1 MAPLDLTK
9 GASSQAQILQWLR
22 LHGPLTAEDLAG
34 KLGIGAVS
42 TRAILRRLE
51 AADLVAREFEPRPIG
66 RPVGR
71 YRLTPSAD
79 ALFPKHYE
87 AFAAQ
92 LLDTVVGELGPEALD
107 QVLSSWEVRL
117 HAHLE
122 GQLPRDPA
130 ARLDAL
136 AQHQSKYGFMAEVKR
151 DQEGVT
157 LLERNCPIATL
168 AAKYP
173 QICDRE
179 AALFS
184 RTLGWKAH
192 LVSCQ
197 ARGDGVCAFR
207 VGRAK
212 AGVGAAVGATAGA
225 AGAGAAP
232 VAAAAQAAAP
242 AAAAAQAAP
251 AAAPA
256 AAAAQAPAARAAAAP
271 TPPATE
277 TESAPT
283 ERTS

>member
-1 MAPLDLTK
+1 MTPLAPTK

-34 KLGIGAVS
+34 KLGISAVS

-51 AADLVAREFEPRPIG
+51 AAGLVTREFEPRPIG

-92 LLDTVVGELGPEALD
+92 LLDSVVGELGSEALD
-107 QVLSSWEVRL
+107 TVLGSWEDRL
-117 HAHLE
+117 HAHFE
-122 GQLPRDPA
+122 QELPKDPA

-136 AQHQSKYGFMAEVKR
+136 AQHQTKYGFMAEVKR
-151 DQEGVT
+151 DRDGVT

-207 VGRAK
+207 LGRAK
-212 AGVGAAVGATAGA
+212 AVGAKAA
-225 AGAGAAP
+225 AGT
-232 VAAAAQAAAP
+232 AAAAAAP
-242 AAAAAQAAP
+242 AAAAPVASAAGAAGAA

-256 AAAAQAPAARAAAAP
+256 AAVAAAPAGTAAAAP
-271 TPPATE
+271 AAPATE

>member
-1 MAPLDLTK
+1 MDFSLKLMMVQSIISIAMDRLVPTK

-22 LHGPLTAEDLAG
+22 LHGPLTAEELAG

-51 AADLVAREFEPRPIG
+51 AADLVVREFEPRPMG

-71 YRLTPSAD
+71 YRLTSAAD

-107 QVLSSWEVRL
+107 SVLSSWEDRL
-117 HAHLE
+117 HAHFE
-122 GQLPRDPA
+122 AELPKEPA

-136 AQHQSKYGFMAEVKR
+136 ARHQTQYGFMAEVKR

-168 AAKYP
+168 AARYP

-212 AGVGAAVGATAGA
+212 GAAAAAAGA
-225 AGAGAAP
+225 AGA
-232 VAAAAQAAAP
+232 AAAANSPRGELASTQAEGPNSPRGELASS
-242 AAAAAQAAP
+242 
-251 AAAPA
+251 
-256 AAAAQAPAARAAAAP
+256 
-271 TPPATE
+271 
-277 TESAPT
+277 ESEGN

>member
-1 MAPLDLTK
+1 MNVLSIIMIAMTHLDSTK

-22 LHGPLTAEDLAG
+22 LHGPLTAEELAG

-51 AADLVAREFEPRPIG
+51 AADLVAREFEPRPVG

-71 YRLTPSAD
+71 YRLTAAAD

-92 LLDTVVGELGPEALD
+92 LLDSVVGELGSEALD
-107 QVLSSWEVRL
+107 TVLGSWEDRL
-117 HAHLE
+117 HTHFE
-122 GQLPRDPA
+122 QELPKDPA

-136 AQHQSKYGFMAEVKR
+136 AQHQTKYGFMAEVKR
-151 DQEGVT
+151 DRDGVT
-157 LLERNCPIATL
+157 LVERNCPIATL

-173 QICDRE
+173 QICDHE

-184 RTLGWKAH
+184 RTLGWKAN

-212 AGVGAAVGATAGA
+212 AAAGAAATAVAAAVGAAATAGAAAAVGATAA
-225 AGAGAAP
+225 ETADAAP
-232 VAAAAQAAAP
+232 
-242 AAAAAQAAP
+242 
-251 AAAPA
+251 
-256 AAAAQAPAARAAAAP
+256 
-271 TPPATE
+271 E
-277 TESAPT
+277 SESAPK

>member
-1 MAPLDLTK
+1 MTPLAPTK

-34 KLGIGAVS
+34 KLGITAVS

-71 YRLTPSAD
+71 YRLTSSAD

-107 QVLSSWEVRL
+107 AVLSSWEERL

-122 GQLPRDPA
+122 EQLPREPA

-151 DQEGVT
+151 DQDGVT

-197 ARGDGVCAFR
+197 AKGDGVCAFR

-212 AGVGAAVGATAGA
+212 AAAAATAGGTADTAGGAPDTAGGATDTA
-225 AGAGAAP
+225 A
-232 VAAAAQAAAP
+232 
-242 AAAAAQAAP
+242 
-251 AAAPA
+251 
-256 AAAAQAPAARAAAAP
+256 
-271 TPPATE
+271 
-277 TESAPT
+277 ESAPT

>member
-1 MAPLDLTK
+1 MTRINPTK
-9 GASSQAQILQWLR
+9 GGSSQAQILQWLR
-22 LHGPLTAEDLAG
+22 LHGPSTAEELAG

-51 AADLVAREFEPRPIG
+51 AADLVAREFEPRPVG

-71 YRLTPSAD
+71 YRLTAAAD

-107 QVLSSWEVRL
+107 TVLGSWEDQL
-117 HAHLE
+117 HAHLDKE
-122 GQLPRDPA
+122 LPKDPA

-136 AQHQSKYGFMAEVKR
+136 AQHQTKYGFMAEVNR
-151 DQEGVT
+151 GPDGVT
-157 LLERNCPIATL
+157 LVERNCPIATL
-168 AAKYP
+168 AARYP

-197 ARGDGVCAFR
+197 AKGDGVCAFR

-212 AGVGAAVGATAGA
+212 TAAAGATAAGA
-225 AGAGAAP
+225 AGATTAGAAD
-232 VAAAAQAAAP
+232 AATAAGATAAGATAAEAADTAP
-242 AAAAAQAAP
+242 GA
-251 AAAPA
+251 
-256 AAAAQAPAARAAAAP
+256 
-271 TPPATE
+271 
-277 TESAPT
+277 ESAPN

>member
-1 MAPLDLTK
+1 MKLMIILSIINIAMTQLDPTK
-9 GASSQAQILQWLR
+9 DNSSQAQILQWLR
-22 LHGPLTAEDLAG
+22 LHGPSTAEELAG

-51 AADLVAREFEPRPIG
+51 AADLVAREFEPRPLG

-71 YRLTPSAD
+71 YHLTGAAD

-92 LLDTVVGELGPEALD
+92 LLDTVVGELGPEALET
-107 QVLSSWEVRL
+107 VLGSWEDQL
-117 HAHLE
+117 HTHFE
-122 GQLPRDPA
+122 KELPKDPA

-136 AQHQSKYGFMAEVKR
+136 ARHQTKYGFMAEVKR
-151 DQEGVT
+151 DQDGVT
-157 LLERNCPIATL
+157 LVERNCPIATL

-197 ARGDGVCAFR
+197 AKGDGVCAFR
-207 VGRAK
+207 VGRAR
-212 AGVGAAVGATAGA
+212 AGA
-225 AGAGAAP
+225 AAGSAAAGATD
-232 VAAAAQAAAP
+232 AAP
-242 AAAAAQAAP
+242 G
-251 AAAPA
+251 
-256 AAAAQAPAARAAAAP
+256 
-271 TPPATE
+271 
-277 TESAPT
+277 TESASN

>member
-1 MAPLDLTK
+1 MSALDPTK

-34 KLGIGAVS
+34 KLGISAVS

-107 QVLSSWEVRL
+107 AVLSSWEVRL

-122 GQLPRDPA
+122 GQLPKDPA

-136 AQHQSKYGFMAEVKR
+136 ARHQSKYGFMAEVKR

-192 LVSCQ
+192 LTSCQ
-197 ARGDGVCAFR
+197 ARGDGICAFR
-207 VGRAK
+207 IGRAK
-212 AGVGAAVGATAGA
+212 AASGAAGAVVGTAATAAGA
-225 AGAGAAP
+225 AGAAAGT
-232 VAAAAQAAAP
+232 AAKTAP
-242 AAAAAQAAP
+242 A
-251 AAAPA
+251 
-256 AAAAQAPAARAAAAP
+256 
-271 TPPATE
+271 TG

>member
-1 MAPLDLTK
+1 MIAMTHLDSTK

-22 LHGPLTAEDLAG
+22 LHGPLTAEELAG
-34 KLGIGAVS
+34 KLGIGAIS

-51 AADLVAREFEPRPIG
+51 AADLVAREFEPRPVG

-71 YRLTPSAD
+71 YRLTAAAD
-79 ALFPKHYE
+79 TLFPKHYE

-92 LLDTVVGELGPEALD
+92 LLDSVVGELGSGALD
-107 QVLSSWEVRL
+107 TVLGSWEDRL
-117 HAHLE
+117 HAHFE
-122 GQLPRDPA
+122 QELPKDPA

-136 AQHQSKYGFMAEVKR
+136 AQHQTKYGFMAEVKR
-151 DQEGVT
+151 DRDGVT
-157 LLERNCPIATL
+157 LVERNCPIATL

-173 QICDRE
+173 QICDHE

-184 RTLGWKAH
+184 RTLGWKAN

-212 AGVGAAVGATAGA
+212 GAAAAVGAAAVGAAVVGAATVGVAATAGAAAAVGATAA
-225 AGAGAAP
+225 ETADAAP
-232 VAAAAQAAAP
+232 
-242 AAAAAQAAP
+242 
-251 AAAPA
+251 
-256 AAAAQAPAARAAAAP
+256 
-271 TPPATE
+271 E
-277 TESAPT
+277 SESAPK

>member
-1 MAPLDLTK
+1 VTPLAPTK
-9 GASSQAQILQWLR
+9 SASSQAQILQWLR

-34 KLGIGAVS
+34 KLGISAVS

-51 AADLVAREFEPRPIG
+51 AAGLVAREFEPRPIG

-87 AFAAQ
+87 AFAVQ

-197 ARGDGVCAFR
+197 AKGDGVCAFR

-212 AGVGAAVGATAGA
+212 AGVVSAAGA
-225 AGAGAAP
+225 AGAT
-232 VAAAAQAAAP
+232 P
-242 AAAAAQAAP
+242 AAAAAAATAAP
-251 AAAPA
+251 AS
-256 AAAAQAPAARAAAAP
+256 
-271 TPPATE
+271 E

>member
-1 MAPLDLTK
+1 MIAMIHLDSTK

-22 LHGPLTAEDLAG
+22 LHGPLTAEELAG

-51 AADLVAREFEPRPIG
+51 AADLVAREFEPRPVG

-71 YRLTPSAD
+71 YRLTAAAD
-79 ALFPKHYE
+79 TLFPKHYE

-92 LLDTVVGELGPEALD
+92 LLDSVVGELGSEALD
-107 QVLSSWEVRL
+107 TVLGSWEDRL
-117 HAHLE
+117 HAHFE
-122 GQLPRDPA
+122 QELPKDPA

-136 AQHQSKYGFMAEVKR
+136 AQHQTKYGFMAEVKR
-151 DQEGVT
+151 DRDGVT

-173 QICDRE
+173 QICDHE

-184 RTLGWKAH
+184 RTLGWKAN

-212 AGVGAAVGATAGA
+212 VAPGAAAAVGAPAVGPAAVGAAAVGPAAAARRAAAAVGATAA
-225 AGAGAAP
+225 ETADAAP
-232 VAAAAQAAAP
+232 
-242 AAAAAQAAP
+242 
-251 AAAPA
+251 
-256 AAAAQAPAARAAAAP
+256 
-271 TPPATE
+271 E
-277 TESAPT
+277 SESAPK